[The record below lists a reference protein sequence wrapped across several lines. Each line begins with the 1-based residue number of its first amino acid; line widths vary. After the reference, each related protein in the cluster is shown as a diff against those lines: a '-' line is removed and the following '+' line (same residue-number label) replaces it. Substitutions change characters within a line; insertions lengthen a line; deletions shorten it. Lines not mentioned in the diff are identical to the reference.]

1 MIKKLLFFWL
11 FVFVLTG
18 AQAQQSNAAPK
29 TKNPYTKVT
38 LISLIP
44 GAGQIYNKKY
54 WKAPI
59 VYAGFAVL
67 TYSFVFYSNEYNEVR
82 KSYQQ
87 ALNKQTI
94 SSPYYANFPVEML
107 YATREDYRKSRDLS
121 IIGMFGLY
129 ALQILDATVDAH
141 LKGFDMNENL
151 SLKIDP
157 SFPLI
162 NGQASVGMNLTFQI
176 K

>member
-1 MIKKLLFFWL
+1 MIRKQLLLILLLF
-11 FVFVLTG
+11 VLNG
-18 AQAQQSNAAPK
+18 VKGQQLPAASK
-29 TKNPYTKVT
+29 QKNPYTKVT

-44 GAGQIYNKKY
+44 GAGQLYNKKY

-59 VYAGFAVL
+59 VYAGFAAL
-67 TYSFVFYSNEYNEVR
+67 TYSYIFYSNEYDEVR

-87 ALNKQTI
+87 ALNKQSI
-94 SSPYYANFPVEML
+94 SNPYYANFPTEML
-107 YATREDYRKSRDLS
+107 YSTREDYRKSRDLS
-121 IIGMFGLY
+121 IIGMVGLY

-151 SLKIDP
+151 GLKIDP
-157 SFPLI
+157 AFPI
-162 NGQASVGMNLTFQI
+162 VNGQQYAGINFTFQI

>member
-1 MIKKLLFFWL
+1 MIKRGVLFLLL
-11 FVFVLTG
+11 VLVLG
-18 AQAQQSNAAPK
+18 SVKAQKNKPVPK
-29 TKNPYTKVT
+29 SMSPYTKVT

-54 WKAPI
+54 WKVPI
-59 VYAGFAVL
+59 VYAGFAAL
-67 TYSFVFYSNEYNEVR
+67 TYSYIFYSNEYNDVR

-87 ALNKQTI
+87 SLNKQTI
-94 SSPYYANFPVEML
+94 TSSYYANFPVEML

-121 IIGMFGLY
+121 LIGMVGLY

-151 SLKIDP
+151 GLKIDP
-157 SFPLI
+157 SFPI
-162 NGQASVGMNLTFQI
+162 VNGQASAGIHLTLQI

>member
-1 MIKKLLFFWL
+1 MIKKLLLLLVYFTL
-11 FVFVLTG
+11 VNG
-18 AQAQQSNAAPK
+18 AMGQQVPAAKK

-59 VYAGFAVL
+59 VYAGFAAL
-67 TYSFVFYSNEYNEVR
+67 TYSYFFYSNEYNEVR

-87 ALNKQTI
+87 ALNKQSI
-94 SSPYYANFPVEML
+94 SNPYYANFPPEML
-107 YATREDYRKSRDLS
+107 YSTREDYRKSRDLS
-121 IIGMFGLY
+121 IIGMVGLY

-151 SLKIDP
+151 GLKIDP
-157 SFPLI
+157 TFPVV
-162 NGQASVGMNLTFQI
+162 NGQQYAGINFTFQI

>member
-1 MIKKLLFFWL
+1 MIKKQLLFLLLL
-11 FVFVLTG
+11 FVLKGVSG
-18 AQAQQSNAAPK
+18 QQNSLATK
-29 TKNPYTKVT
+29 QKNPITKVT

-44 GAGQIYNKKY
+44 GAGQLYNKKY

-59 VYAGFAVL
+59 VYVGFAAL
-67 TYSFVFYSNEYNEVR
+67 TYSYIFYSNEYNEVR

-87 ALNKQTI
+87 ALNKQII
-94 SSPYYANFPVEML
+94 SNSYYANFPAEML

-121 IIGMFGLY
+121 IIGMVGLY

-151 SLKIDP
+151 GIKIDP
-157 SFPLI
+157 AFPNI
-162 NGQASVGMNLTFQI
+162 NGQQFAGINLTLQI